1 MKRFLVTIFLLNA
14 LYSIYAEDEII
25 YDSDIPAVNH
35 LARGKNFI
43 LNFFISILTQF
54 LFSKGLVTKSFG
66 IHYKM
71 L

>member
-1 MKRFLVTIFLLNA
+1 MMKRFLVTIFLLNA

-43 LNFFISILTQF
+43 LNFFISILT
-54 LFSKGLVTKSFG
+54 
-66 IHYKM
+66 
-71 L
+71 